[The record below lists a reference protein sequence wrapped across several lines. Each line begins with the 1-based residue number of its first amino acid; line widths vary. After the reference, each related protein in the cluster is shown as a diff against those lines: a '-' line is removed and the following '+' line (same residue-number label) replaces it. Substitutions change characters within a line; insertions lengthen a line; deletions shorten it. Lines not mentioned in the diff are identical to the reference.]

1 MRFPINCNDSRSVWT
16 LRLNPITGTARVR
29 WFNSPL
35 TEYRHTY
42 VNRWEI
48 LKMLWYSGN
57 TSKGQWV
64 NQHAIGP
71 QYVW

>member
-29 WFNSPL
+29 WFNGPL
-35 TEYRHTY
+35 TEYRHTH

-48 LKMLWYSGN
+48 LKMLWFSGN
-57 TSKGQWV
+57 DSKGQWV
-64 NQHAIGP
+64 NRHAIGP
-71 QYVW
+71 HYTW

>member
-1 MRFPINCNDSRSVWT
+1 MRYPINCNDSRSVWT

-35 TEYRHTY
+35 VEYRHTG
-42 VNRWEI
+42 VSRRAI
-48 LKMLWYSGN
+48 LKMLWWSGD

-64 NQHAIGP
+64 NCHCLAS
-71 QYVW
+71 